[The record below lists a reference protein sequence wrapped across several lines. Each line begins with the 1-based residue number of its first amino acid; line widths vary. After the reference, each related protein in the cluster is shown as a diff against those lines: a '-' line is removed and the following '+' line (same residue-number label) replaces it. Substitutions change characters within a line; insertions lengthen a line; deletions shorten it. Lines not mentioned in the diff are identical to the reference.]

1 MVFAFE
7 NKWISLRWF
16 AWLAGPLLAKE
27 LRVASRRRRSYI
39 LRTAYVILLTMY
51 VATVCVS
58 SGVLAPTT
66 AMSRAQMQVAANT
79 ITRGIVWFQFFGVQV
94 AVLILMS
101 TAISEEVRSRTLC
114 VLMTTPLSS
123 RQLVLNKFFSRL
135 AQVLLLVAASLPLLA
150 VVRVLGGI
158 NWGHLVENLCLTAAT
173 AIFVGAVSLF
183 FSALLQRPHLV
194 VVASALSVAL
204 LFGFVPLLLPRTVWI
219 FFVNPYWLLIY
230 GPHEAMK
237 LIYSLNAVMRSPGP
251 MVVGVPSAA
260 FSAVALVAVCCCVLL
275 VATALLLALA
285 PRLVAGIA
293 LRRAMGERGL
303 LHRLR
308 HGQLGRAVDTSGA
321 AGQCGRIRRVMGPPM
336 VWKELVCTLS
346 GRQKFAA
353 RMFLGIEVVLIAIA
367 WLFPVMIRVVS
378 YEMLHLVCIWAF
390 VGLGVLLTATTSAT
404 VIGVER
410 ESRTWPL
417 LVLTPLTDWE
427 ILVGKI
433 VGVLRRCGPVW
444 LLLLAYIAGFVYAR
458 CFRPWAVVQMTGLVL
473 GTLAFLT
480 ATGFY
485 LSTWFRRTAD
495 AGTANLV
502 LAGVLWCLSPF
513 LGAAAQ
519 YWLGGRWNG
528 GESVALVLV
537 PFAQA
542 YCVVATTLDG
552 YVHEVQ
558 WCGRSLD
565 ALEFTR
571 LTLVSMLGYLAISLV
586 LLWCTVPAFRRRML

>member
-1 MVFAFE
+1 MAFALS
-7 NKWISLRWF
+7 NKGISFRRL
-16 AWLAGPLLAKE
+16 AWLIGPLLAKE

-66 AMSRAQMQVAANT
+66 ALSRAQMQVAAHT
-79 ITRGIVWFQFFGVQV
+79 ITRGIVWFQFFGVQM

-101 TAISEEVRSRTLC
+101 TAISEEVHSRTLC
-114 VLMTTPLSS
+114 VLMTTPLNS
-123 RQLVLNKFFSRL
+123 RQLVMTKFFSRL
-135 AQVLLLVAASLPLLA
+135 FQVLLLAAVSLPLLA

-158 NWGHLVENLCLTAAT
+158 NWSYLIVALGTTAAT
-173 AIFVGAVSLF
+173 AAFVGAVSLF
-183 FSALLQRPHLV
+183 FSILCRRPY
-194 VVASALSVAL
+194 VAVAVSALILAL
-204 LFGFVPLLLPRTVWI
+204 LFGLLPLLGRAKPWGPWWVGAACPRVLRGSGPGLSIRPLPPSAGAVPVVVVCS
-219 FFVNPYWLLIY
+219 FALLI
-230 GPHEAMK
+230 GAQ
-237 LIYSLNAVMRSPGP
+237 
-251 MVVGVPSAA
+251 
-260 FSAVALVAVCCCVLL
+260 
-275 VATALLLALA
+275 LLLTCSTWLI
-285 PRLVAGIA
+285 PRLA
-293 LRRAMGERGL
+293 LRRAMGEPSL
-303 LHRLR
+303 LDRLR
-308 HGQLGRAVDTSGA
+308 HGTLIDTVIVSGTGGRRSK
-321 AGQCGRIRRVMGPPM
+321 IRRVIGPPM

-346 GRQKFAA
+346 GRQKFVA

-367 WLFPVMIRVVS
+367 WLFPVMMSVVS
-378 YEMLHLVCIWAF
+378 YEVLHLVCIWAF
-390 VGLGVLLTATTSAT
+390 VGLGVLLTAIASTT

-410 ESRTWPL
+410 ESRTWSL
-417 LVLTPLTDWE
+417 LVLTPLTDRE
-427 ILVGKI
+427 ILAGKM

-444 LLLLAYIAGFVYAR
+444 LLLLAYIAGFAYAG
-458 CFRPWAVVQMTGLVL
+458 CFRPLAVVQMTSLVL
-473 GTLAFLT
+473 GTVAFLT
-480 ATGFY
+480 TTGFY
-485 LSTWFRRTAD
+485 LGTWFRRTAD

-528 GESVALVLV
+528 AESVAFAMV

-542 YCVVATTLDG
+542 FCIVATTLDG
-552 YVHEVQ
+552 YVGTVQ

-571 LTLVSMLGYLAISLV
+571 LMLVSMLGYMVISLI